1 MGQALSGAVVA
12 YGGLQSPAFARP
24 LTLLAA
30 IFAFVMAV
38 VVTLL
43 QDDEAV
49 AKPPDRF

>member
-1 MGQALSGAVVA
+1 MSGAAVA

-38 VVTLL
+38 VGTLL